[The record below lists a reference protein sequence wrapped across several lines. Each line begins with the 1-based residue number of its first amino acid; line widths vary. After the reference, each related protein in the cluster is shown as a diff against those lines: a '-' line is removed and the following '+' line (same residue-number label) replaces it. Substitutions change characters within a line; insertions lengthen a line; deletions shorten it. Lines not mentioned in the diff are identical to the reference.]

1 MNKFISKDLYISS
14 MLYSKGKEF
23 LGVNEAGGTY
33 WFIFDDS
40 SATCNKLVSDYW
52 LKKVQVDALSFVEA
66 IRTLKSFIFAEK
78 GADRSTT

>member
-14 MLYSKGKEF
+14 MLYCKGKEF
-23 LGVNEAGGTY
+23 LGVNKSDATY

-66 IRTLKSFIFAEK
+66 IRTLKSFIFAER
-78 GADRSTT
+78 GAEKQSY